1 MQPIT
6 VTPLTAPADT
16 DHLLSHH
23 LGIDT
28 IQGIDKDDFL
38 YGGVEPG
45 SFGPVNPL
53 ITLAGLPTWRVR
65 SRIEELISADRRK
78 DEFLALLSHEL
89 HSPLASIQHAVSVL
103 RSRPGESTELRSMY

>member
-6 VTPLTAPADT
+6 VTPLTAPPT
-16 DHLLSHH
+16 LLTTCSPTHN
-23 LGIDT
+23 GIDT
-28 IQGIDKDDFL
+28 IQGIDKDEFL

-53 ITLAGLPTWRVR
+53 ITLAGLPPWRVR

-78 DEFLALLSHEL
+78 DEFLALLS
-89 HSPLASIQHAVSVL
+89 A
-103 RSRPGESTELRSMY
+103 